1 MHAIAMAQYPHRSRL
16 TWLAPP
22 LSKLLRF
29 TAAAELAQ
37 RLAPVGM
44 TVVEDG
50 ETVALLPHR
59 ALQGLVARALEVAAM
74 PRLSGPHLEVI
85 AIVVH
90 AGAITRRR
98 VDEIRGV
105 DSAETVAQL
114 VEWRL
119 LRREGRDGRAP
130 LYRATAKLVEITG
143 TSSLDELRQWL
154 HAGTADLRA
163 ADGVLEGLAV
173 S

>member
-1 MHAIAMAQYPHRSRL
+1 MTVL
-16 TWLAPP
+16 VAPP
-22 LSKLLRF
+22 LGLAVPHPHLCRL
-29 TAAAELAQ
+29 TGTCVGTVNGAALH
-37 RLAPVGM
+37 M

-50 ETVALLPHR
+50 ERVALLPHR
-59 ALQGLVARALEVAAM
+59 ALHGLVARALEVEAM

-90 AGAITRRR
+90 AGTITRRR
-98 VDEIRGV
+98 IDEIRGV

-119 LRREGRDGRAP
+119 LRREGREGRAP

-143 TSSLDELRQWL
+143 TSSLDELRQRL
-154 HAGTADLRA
+154 HEGTADLRA
-163 ADGVLEGLAV
+163 THDGMSSQLAV